1 MVSFWFVDFLEDVCT
16 KAIKKVNTVCRKLID
31 DIILPLQRYEPE
43 KKDLKLVFFL
53 HNRAKNVLRIFVVS
67 FFNI

>member
-1 MVSFWFVDFLEDVCT
+1 M
-16 KAIKKVNTVCRKLID
+16 D

-53 HNRAKNVLRIFVVS
+53 HNRAKNVLRIFAVS